1 MGQSRRGSAV
11 EAGVGQTRKG
21 SAVEAVCN
29 VAIGYIVAICS
40 QLLVFPWFGIHVAL
54 ADNLVIGLWFT
65 FISLVRG
72 YIIRRV
78 FNRRKT

>member
-11 EAGVGQTRKG
+11 EAGMGQTRKG

-29 VAIGYIVAICS
+29 VAIGYIVAVCS
-40 QLLVFPWFGIHVAL
+40 QVVIFPWFGIHVAL
-54 ADNLVIGLWFT
+54 SDNLVIGLWFT
-65 FISLVRG
+65 VISLARS